1 MTIILLLLHYRYIN
15 KTEHYE
21 DDIDNDFH
29 KVLHLMDVAGED
41 IINKL
46 DQFLENVAS
55 GLEKIFGKSED
66 DKKNPHF

>member
-1 MTIILLLLHYRYIN
+1 MLKNI
-15 KTEHYE
+15 KE
-21 DDIDNDFH
+21 DIDKDFP
-29 KVLHLMDVAGED
+29 KVSHLMDDAGED

-46 DQFLENVAS
+46 DQFLQNVAS

>member
-1 MTIILLLLHYRYIN
+1 MLKKI
-15 KTEHYE
+15 KE
-21 DDIDNDFH
+21 DIDKDFP
-29 KVLHLMDVAGED
+29 KVSHLMDDAGED

-46 DQFLENVAS
+46 DQFLQNVAS

>member
-1 MTIILLLLHYRYIN
+1 MLKKI
-15 KTEHYE
+15 KE
-21 DDIDNDFH
+21 DIDKDFP
-29 KVLHLMDVAGED
+29 KVSHLMDDAGED